1 MLEKTEAAD
10 LIEQNVAELMQLCY
24 RGASAGVGLNFPARR
39 LARSLAL
46 APPGA
51 AHHRFGARER
61 ALSSPARRH
70 ARLDRG
76 RARGGRAPRPLGV
89 STIPRARAPGAG
101 AGSGARV
108 RARAT
113 ARTRPSPPQ
122 ARSGRTTR
130 PRRTRAGRASTC
142 RRAAPRRPPTAS
154 GPRPWSRHPSQVAA
168 RAARRVLPLGQPA
181 RRAASANASPEPTTR
196 ARARRVAS
204 PPSSP
209 RSRRTSQIA
218 DEGGPA
224 THQLVAATVIPDR
237 SAARRGARAIATDRR
252 EGRLPLRDGGRRPGL
267 AHPRLRAR
275 RQLGVADPPALRP
288 ALQARPRRPRALRPR
303 SRDVA
308 PRSCSMDRALK
319 IFSDSAGLYP
329 MVRLLARASRSRAS
343 TRFF

>member
-1 MLEKTEAAD
+1 MAKDKASTRKPRRRNARARDDGGTRRATEATPPVRASKRLSVQVSAAASAFLVNFRLRMDAIASIFVNYHEERRELVEKTEAAD

-61 ALSSPARRH
+61 ALPSPARRH

-101 AGSGARV
+101 AGSGARA

-181 RRAASANASPEPTTR
+181 RRAASANAFPEPSTR

-237 SAARRGARAIATDRR
+237 SAARRGARAIAT
-252 EGRLPLRDGGRRPGL
+252 EP
-267 AHPRLRAR
+267 
-275 RQLGVADPPALRP
+275 
-288 ALQARPRRPRALRPR
+288 PRADGRGF
-303 SRDVA
+303 A
-308 PRSCSMDRALK
+308 PRSC
-319 IFSDSAGLYP
+319 
-329 MVRLLARASRSRAS
+329 
-343 TRFF
+343 

>member
-1 MLEKTEAAD
+1 MAKDKASTRKPRRRNARARDDGGTRRATEATPPVRASKRLSVQVSAAASAFLVNFRLRMDAIASIFVNYHEERRELVEKTEAAD

-101 AGSGARV
+101 AGSGARA

-181 RRAASANASPEPTTR
+181 RRAASANAFPEPSTR

-237 SAARRGARAIATDRR
+237 SAARRGARAIAT
-252 EGRLPLRDGGRRPGL
+252 EP
-267 AHPRLRAR
+267 
-275 RQLGVADPPALRP
+275 
-288 ALQARPRRPRALRPR
+288 PRADGRGF
-303 SRDVA
+303 A
-308 PRSCSMDRALK
+308 PRSC
-319 IFSDSAGLYP
+319 
-329 MVRLLARASRSRAS
+329 
-343 TRFF
+343 